1 MPPKLG
7 ILAGGGELPAR
18 IIEACGK
25 SRREFFV
32 VAFKDQTAAETVA
45 GTPHA
50 WVRLGAAGKTVKLLR
65 QAGVEELVMA
75 GRIRRPSLAALRPD
89 GWTARFIAK
98 AGAMGLGDDGLL
110 SALVRELET
119 VEGFRVVGPES
130 LLPESLATAGVYGVV
145 RPDEQALRDIERGI
159 DVARGIGDL
168 DVGQAAVVQAGLVL
182 AVEAVEGT
190 DAMLE
195 RCRGLRREGPGG
207 VLVKV
212 RKPGQESRV
221 DLPTIGVSTVEGAA
235 AAGLDGIAVE
245 AGGGLVVDRAA
256 VVERAD
262 EAGLFVIGVAVPDRR

>member
-1 MPPKLG
+1 
-7 ILAGGGELPAR
+7 
-18 IIEACGK
+18 
-25 SRREFFV
+25 
-32 VAFKDQTAAETVA
+32 
-45 GTPHA
+45 
-50 WVRLGAAGKTVKLLR
+50 
-65 QAGVEELVMA
+65 
-75 GRIRRPSLAALRPD
+75 
-89 GWTARFIAK
+89 
-98 AGAMGLGDDGLL
+98 MGLGDDGLL